1 MTGWDGERGEGETE
15 WERSNG
21 WKRRGEGKRGT
32 RDALSQGE
40 LLSFFVAALQKDRTK
55 ERNAREPGPGP
66 FRGQFENPFRSVRDL
81 FVYARNTRRSPLSSQ
96 PIRSRYHFTW
106 PGGEEEA
113 QRGVRNTR
121 THPQG
126 RREEEA
132 REILDPTIVVSRR
145 PSCLPPFRRRT
156 PTETMSHDLYA
167 SGERF
172 LNLPRFGVS

>member
-1 MTGWDGERGEGETE
+1 MGGREEERVREAHETLCLKASCSPSSWRLFKKIGQRNE
-15 WERSNG
+15 TREN
-21 WKRRGEGKRGT
+21 RGPGRFAASLRTPFAPSATSLST
-32 RDALSQGE
+32 RATRVD
-40 LLSFFVAALQKDRTK
+40 LLSPRSLLGVVIIS
-55 ERNAREPGPGP
+55 PG
-66 FRGQFENPFRSVRDL
+66 R
-81 FVYARNTRRSPLSSQ
+81 
-96 PIRSRYHFTW
+96 
-106 PGGEEEA
+106 GGEEEA